1 VAVENIEVAI
11 TKEGLEDIAK
21 LIAIGVTE
29 GVAGTTNFKVG
40 FFRLG
45 SLGNSANFESK
56 KETRGGCNNIYYVNY
71 YSGIDFDS
79 DYKAFDAEHTTTLD
93 PNITGYVTINSI
105 EYVEPVAPAILG
117 TVEISCYIT
126 PGFANT
132 LVSKTFT
139 CNEIMVY
146 TGAGTVDNPYR
157 SFIYGIFPEIT
168 KEEEYGINLK
178 ISCEF

>member
-1 VAVENIEVAI
+1 MAVENIEVAI

-45 SLGNSANFESK
+45 SLGDPDDFADK
-56 KETRGGCNNIYYVNY
+56 KVSRDSCDDIYYLSY
-71 YSGIDFDS
+71 TRA
-79 DYKAFDAEHTTTLD
+79 AFDTDHSGD
-93 PNITGYVTINSI
+93 INKTGYVTINSI
-105 EYVEPVAPAILG
+105 EYVDPVAPAEIG

-126 PGFANT
+126 PGFTNALGN
-132 LVSKTFT
+132 KTFT

-146 TGAGTVDNPYR
+146 TGDGTVDNPYR
-157 SFIYGIFPEIT
+157 SFVWGIFPEIT

>member
-1 VAVENIEVAI
+1 MAVENIEVAV
-11 TKEGLEDIAK
+11 TAEGLEDIAK
-21 LIAIGVTE
+21 LITIGVTE

-40 FFRLG
+40 FFKLG
-45 SLGNSANFESK
+45 SLGDPAIFETK
-56 KETRGGCNNIYYVNY
+56 KVSRDTCDDIYYVNY
-71 YSGIDFDS
+71 SGDDFTS
-79 DYKAFDAEHTTTLD
+79 EHTTTLD

-105 EYVEPVAPAILG
+105 EYVEPVAPAEIG

-126 PGFANT
+126 PGFTNALGN
-132 LVSKTFT
+132 KTFT

-157 SFIYGIFPEIT
+157 SFVWGIFPEIT